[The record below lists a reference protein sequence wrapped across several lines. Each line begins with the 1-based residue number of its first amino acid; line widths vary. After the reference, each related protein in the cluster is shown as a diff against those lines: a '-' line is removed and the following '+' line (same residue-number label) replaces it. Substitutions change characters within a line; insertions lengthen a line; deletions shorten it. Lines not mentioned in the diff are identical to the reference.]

1 MERTASIITILMAT
15 IVVGSSYWGQTTGA
29 FFGYLISSILY
40 GYLALKVVRTS
51 PTTVSAVSVVLSCGF
66 AQLLLLSADPL
77 LSEDIWRYIWDGEQV
92 RAGLN
97 PYCVSPDDPSMT
109 AFEHTRNLSS
119 IRAQIGHAH
128 LVSIY
133 PPLPNLF
140 LLLPHGLENRQS
152 LFVCS

>member
-1 MERTASIITILMAT
+1 MERTACIIMILMST

-77 LSEDIWRYIWDGEQV
+77 LSEDIWRYIWDGQQV
-92 RAGLN
+92 ETGLN
-97 PYCVSPDDPSMT
+97 PYCVSPDDPST
-109 AFEHTRNLSS
+109 AFEHTENLSS
-119 IRAQIGHAH
+119 IRAQIGHP

-133 PPLPNLF
+133 PPLAQFF
-140 LLLPHGLENRQS
+140 LLLPPGLENRQF
-152 LFVCS
+152 LFVC